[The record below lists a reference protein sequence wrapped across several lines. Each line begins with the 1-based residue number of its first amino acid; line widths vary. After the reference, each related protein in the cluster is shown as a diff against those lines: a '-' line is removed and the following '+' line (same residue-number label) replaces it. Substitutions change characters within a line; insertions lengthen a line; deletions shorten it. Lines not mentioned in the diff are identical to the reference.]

1 MFRFANP
8 EYIYLLLVVP
18 ALVVV
23 YLLMKFRRSKSL
35 KRYGNPTL
43 IKRLMPELSA
53 HRPTIKFWLLILAV
67 IALVFVIAG
76 PQFGSK
82 LESVKREGVEIM
94 IALDISNSMLSE
106 DVAPS
111 RLEKAKQIVSRLID
125 ELNNDKIGMIVF
137 AGEAFTQLPIT
148 SDYISAKMFLS
159 SINPALIPQQG
170 TAIGAAINLAARSF
184 TPDESTSKAIIVI
197 TDGENHEDDAVGAAK
212 RAEEKGIKINVIGV
226 GLPQGAPIPVNNL
239 TNEYRRDKDGNVI
252 ITKLNEE
259 MCQQIAQAGTGIYV
273 RADNTNTAL
282 RAISGEVTKM
292 SKGEVESKVYT
303 EFDEKFHILAWIA
316 LILLLLEFCVLEK
329 KNRLF
334 KHVRLFTSRTT
345 KTTIILLFISATV
358 TISAQKAERSHV
370 RSGNRI
376 YEKAIKD
383 TSEVGKSKMAEA
395 EIEYRKALEVNQRS
409 VPATFNLANSMMKQ
423 QKYEQAV
430 NQYQIAI
437 TNTQDKN
444 IKAAAFHNIG
454 NIAMEAQQ
462 YDKAVEVYK
471 QSLRLNP
478 TDDETRYNYALA
490 KELLKKQ
497 QQQQEEQ
504 EDQQQ
509 QDKKED
515 NKEQQQNE
523 NQQDNQNQDQNQ
535 NQPPPEEEKDQMS
548 KENAQQILDAFLQD
562 EKATQEKVK
571 KQQMQPQRK
580 TERDW

>member
-18 ALVVV
+18 ALFVV
-23 YLLMKFRRSKSL
+23 YLLMKYRRSKAL
-35 KRYGNPTL
+35 KRYGNPIL
-43 IKRLMPELSA
+43 IKRLMPEFSS

-111 RLEKAKQIVSRLID
+111 RLEKAAQIVSRLID
-125 ELNNDKIGMIVF
+125 ELNNDKIGLIVF

-159 SINPALIPQQG
+159 SIDPALIPQQG

-197 TDGENHEDDAVGAAK
+197 TDGENHEDDAVGAAA
-212 RAEEKGIKINVIGV
+212 RAEEKGVKVSVIGV
-226 GLPQGAPIPVNNL
+226 GLPQGAPIPINSL
-239 TNEYRRDKDGNVI
+239 TNEYRKDKDGNVI

-259 MCQQIAQAGTGIYV
+259 MCQQIAQAGTGLYV

-282 RAISGEVTKM
+282 KAISGEVTKM

-303 EFDEKFHILAWIA
+303 EFDEKFYILAWVA

-329 KNRLF
+329 KNRIF
-334 KHVRLFTSRTT
+334 KNVRLFTSNTT
-345 KTTIILLFISATV
+345 KATIILLFIGSAFTL
-358 TISAQKAERSHV
+358 SAQKAERAHV

-383 TSEVGKSKMAEA
+383 TSEVGKAKMAEA

-423 QKYEQAV
+423 QKYDQAV
-430 NQYQIAI
+430 DQYQIAI
-437 TNTQDKN
+437 TNTQDKK

-454 NIAMEAQQ
+454 NIAMEARQ

-497 QQQQEEQ
+497 QQQQQEQ
-504 EDQQQ
+504 EEQQQ

-523 NQQDNQNQDQNQ
+523 NQQDQQNQDQ
-535 NQPPPEEEKDQMS
+535 NQPPPEEKKDQMS